1 MQKKMED
8 SGKEKQNIYN
18 GRKTMKR
25 GCKLVLALGSSPKS
39 KSMGNQFIISCE
51 FSKHRIKADISDLSD
66 DIN

>member
-1 MQKKMED
+1 
-8 SGKEKQNIYN
+8 
-18 GRKTMKR
+18 MKR